1 METPSAA
8 ARGTGEKDRQT
19 GHSRGHVTSDSM
31 SLPSFAEYPLDR
43 PFINANIS
51 GRPIGRPVKAFP
63 ESNTAAILSA
73 LKNLQEKIRRL
84 ELERT
89 QAEENLKRLSRETT
103 QHRSV
108 LEGETEETDGSRMK
122 NQVLA
127 TQLAAAESR
136 CSLLEKQLEYMRRMV
151 RKAETERTSVLK
163 EQASLESNRSG
174 DHADV
179 QAKFAKLDM
188 LEKEYMKLTET
199 QNLAESKIRELE
211 QKLQEEEHQR
221 KLVQDKAAQLQ
232 TGLEANRILLEAV
245 SPSPPRATKHKKKKN
260 SGKKPLQQR
269 QSHSQPHYRLSLG
282 DVLCGRNVHEHEPF
296 GPRQRPACPTPHE
309 AAQPTALQRPRAQ
322 RDTAGQEVPS
332 DGRVQWEEDFGSP
345 FQQ

>member
-8 ARGTGEKDRQT
+8 ARGTGEKDRRT

-51 GRPIGRPVKAFP
+51 GRPISRPVKAFP

-89 QAEENLKRLSRETT
+89 QAEENLKRLSRETA

-108 LEGETEETDGSRMK
+108 LEGEAEETDGSRMK
-122 NQVLA
+122 NQ
-127 TQLAAAESR
+127 AESR
-136 CSLLEKQLEYMRRMV
+136 CNLLEKQLEYMRRMV

-163 EQASLESNRSG
+163 EQASLENNRSG
-174 DHADV
+174 DHAEV

-221 KLVQDKAAQLQ
+221 KLVQDKAAQV
-232 TGLEANRILLEAV
+232 E
-245 SPSPPRATKHKKKKN
+245 
-260 SGKKPLQQR
+260 
-269 QSHSQPHYRLSLG
+269 LS
-282 DVLCGRNVHEHEPF
+282 
-296 GPRQRPACPTPHE
+296 
-309 AAQPTALQRPRAQ
+309 
-322 RDTAGQEVPS
+322 
-332 DGRVQWEEDFGSP
+332 
-345 FQQ
+345 